1 MKKANLAV
9 EILVMMI
16 IIVLITASILYLVKS
31 GVIEVDDDGPK
42 ESILNLEFIPISK
55 INLLSIENF
64 QFCDYILEGKC
75 YANNQ
80 FYLPSE
86 VYFVFS
92 VKTDVH
98 NGKIKLIENYR
109 IKNSQGEVILEVDAA
124 DNFHFDLSSGAASEN
139 VFFTDFFSLSED
151 LEPGTYTLDLVI
163 QDAISSKKVTS
174 SKNFEILPEYIVYEE
189 DESSFEGDYEIETYE
204 ELEDE
209 K

>member
-9 EILVMMI
+9 EILVIM
-16 IIVLITASILYLVKS
+16 VLVVLTVAFSLYLVKT
-31 GVIEVDDDGPK
+31 GIIEVDSGPK
-42 ESILNLEFIPISK
+42 ESMLNLEFIPISK

-64 QFCDYILEGKC
+64 QFCDYILGGKC